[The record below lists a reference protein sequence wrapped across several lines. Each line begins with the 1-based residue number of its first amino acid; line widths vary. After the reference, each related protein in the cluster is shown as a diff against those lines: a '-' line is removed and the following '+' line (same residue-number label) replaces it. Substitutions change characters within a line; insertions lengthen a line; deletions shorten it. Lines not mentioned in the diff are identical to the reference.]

1 MIFVH
6 IRACPR
12 RPFPSSASLKPVLCK
27 PYVYDPETVCLR
39 PVTMPSECR
48 CRRDDGVRAL
58 SAETERNLISQ
69 RTREALSRLKAEGKT
84 PGRPRGRKSAQ
95 NKYKLHP
102 KDTLIRELL
111 KAGVSKRQ
119 IARICKA
126 DRNTLDRYIRNFI
139 EA

>member
-1 MIFVH
+1 M
-6 IRACPR
+6 
-12 RPFPSSASLKPVLCK
+12 
-27 PYVYDPETVCLR
+27 
-39 PVTMPSECR
+39 
-48 CRRDDGVRAL
+48 
-58 SAETERNLISQ
+58 SAEIERNLISQ

-84 PGRPRGRKSAQ
+84 LGRPRGRKSSQ
-95 NKYKLHP
+95 NKYKLHT